1 MSKSFAPSLI
11 QILLAWA
18 VHLFTASGL
27 IAGFMALI
35 AMHDQD
41 VRTAMFWL
49 ILAFIIDGVDGTFAR
64 LCKVNEVLPHMDGK
78 TIDYVVDF
86 ANFAI
91 IPAYI
96 FYQSDLVFDD
106 WRLPLTSIILLVSA
120 IYYGKTGMVSDDQ
133 YFIGFPVL
141 WNMVVYFLLFVFNFT
156 YIINAA
162 LIVFFAVAH
171 FVPLKYIYPSQAQ
184 RWQTASS
191 IMAGLFFALMCITV
205 YFYPVRNVWL
215 TMLSVIGLVYFATLT
230 FLEQW
235 STIKKKKSKGRI

>member
-1 MSKSFAPSLI
+1 MSKNIKPTYL

-27 IAGFMALI
+27 IAGFMALV
-35 AMHDQD
+35 AMQEQD
-41 VRTAMFWL
+41 VRTAMLWL
-49 ILAFIIDGVDGTFAR
+49 ILAFIIDGIDGSFAR
-64 LCKVNEVLPHMDGK
+64 ICRVQEVLPNMDGK

-120 IYYGKTGMVSDDQ
+120 IYYGKTGMVSDDK

-141 WNMVVYFLLFVFNFT
+141 WNMVVYFLIFVFDFSSH
-156 YIINAA
+156 INGA
-162 LIVFFAVAH
+162 LILFFAVAH

-184 RWQTASS
+184 RWRMASS
-191 IMAGLFFALMCITV
+191 IIAALFFVLMCVTV
-205 YFYPVRNVWL
+205 YLFPARNFWL
-215 TMLSVIGLVYFATLT
+215 TVLSVIGLAYFATLT
-230 FLEQW
+230 ALEQW
-235 STIKKKKSKGRI
+235 TTIKRKKKFIQ